1 MADSPTKKSDK
12 VLSYTIYSEGRVVG
26 SDYRLVSAFVR
37 TEVNRIGKATL
48 QFDAGDIAKQT
59 FKETDADTFKPGK
72 TIRLDVGTSD
82 SEKTIFEGVVVM
94 LNVEIGEQQ
103 RSRMVVECRDVLFAA
118 TLGRKN
124 KVFEKQKD
132 SEIIS
137 TVLGSYGSVS
147 VDATS
152 FKFPALVQYYST
164 DWDFA
169 LSRADA
175 NGLLITCTG
184 KKINVKKPEVGA
196 SPVITVTYGVDLIDF
211 RGGVSATEQFAA
223 VEAVTWDIAR
233 QTIAKASA
241 SVPTLNKQGN
251 TAASDLETGDKYL
264 LQTDAPAESSVMKVW
279 ADSIALKAGL
289 ARYRGTF
296 SFSGSAAVVPGCIVE
311 LKGLGA
317 RFNGN
322 VFVGAVEHTIRDQVW
337 TTRAE
342 MGISPQNITDEP
354 DVTAPPASGWLPGIE
369 GLHIGK
375 VKQLKDDPAG
385 EFRILVDIPVLN
397 GDKNSVWARWATLY
411 AGKDRG
417 HFFLP
422 EPDDEVVVGFFNN
435 DPAHPVILGNLYS
448 SKQTAPYEL
457 DDKNLKKA
465 IATREKLKIEFD
477 DEKKVI
483 TIETPGK
490 NKIEINDDK
499 KSIQLTDQN
508 KNQVTLNDQG
518 IVLDCAKNMVLKAK
532 GNITLDASGK
542 VEMKAKADMTMEA
555 VNVKAN
561 AKVGFTAKG
570 NATAEVSASGQTTI
584 KGGMVMIN

>member
-1 MADSPTKKSDK
+1 MAESPTKKSDK
-12 VLSYTIYSEGRVVG
+12 VLSCTVYSEGKNIG
-26 SDYRLVSAFVR
+26 SSYRLVSAFVR
-37 TEVNRIGKATL
+37 VEVNRIGKATL
-48 QFDAGDIAKQT
+48 QFDAGDMAKQT
-59 FKETDADTFKPGK
+59 FEETDSDTFKPGK
-72 TIRLDVGTSD
+72 TIRLDAGTPD
-82 SEKTIFEGVVVM
+82 AEKTIFEGVVVM
-94 LNVEIGEQQ
+94 LNVEVDELQ
-103 RSRMVVECRDVLFAA
+103 RPRMVVECRDVLFAA

-137 TVLGSYGSVS
+137 AVLGSYGSVS

-152 FKFPALVQYYST
+152 FKHPALVQYYCT

-175 NGLLITCTG
+175 NGLLVTCAG
-184 KKINVKKPEVGA
+184 KKISVKKPEVGGA
-196 SPVITVTYGVDLIDF
+196 PVVTVTYGVDLIDF

-223 VEAVTWDIAR
+223 VEAVSWDIAK
-233 QTIAKASA
+233 QAVVKASA
-241 SVPTLNKQGN
+241 SKPVLNKQGN
-251 TAASDLETGDKYL
+251 TAVSDLETGDKYL
-264 LQTDAPAESSVMKVW
+264 IQTDIPAESGVIKAW
-279 ADSIALKAGL
+279 ADSMALKAGL

-296 SFSGSAAVVPGCIVE
+296 SFSGNASVIPGCIVE
-311 LKGLGA
+311 LKGMGA

-322 VFVGAVEHTIRDQVW
+322 VFVGGVEHTIREQVW
-337 TTRAE
+337 TTRVD

-375 VKQLKDDPAG
+375 VKQLKGDPAG
-385 EFRILVDIPVLN
+385 ELRILVDLPLLN

-448 SKQTAPYEL
+448 SKQTTPYEL

-465 IATREKLKIEFD
+465 IVTKEKLKIEFD
-477 DEKKVI
+477 DEKKI
-483 TIETPGK
+483 IILETPGK
-490 NKIEINDDK
+490 NKIEINDDT
-499 KSIQLTDQN
+499 KSIQLTDQH
-508 KNQVTLNDQG
+508 KNQLILNDQG
-518 IVLDCAKNMVLKAK
+518 ITLDCAKNIVLKAK
-532 GNITLDASGK
+532 GGITLDATGK
-542 VEMKAKADMTMEA
+542 VEVKAKNDLTMEGLN
-555 VNVKAN
+555 VNAN

-570 NATAEVSASGQTTI
+570 TANAEVSASGRTTI
-584 KGGMVMIN
+584 KGAMVMIN

>member
-12 VLSYTIYSEGRVVG
+12 VLSCTVYVDGKDVG
-26 SDYRLVSAFVR
+26 SDYRLVAAFVR
-37 TEVNRIGKATL
+37 TEINRIGKASL
-48 QFDAGDIAKQT
+48 QFDAGCMATQT
-59 FKETDADTFKPGK
+59 FKETDSDVFKPGK
-72 TIRLDVGTSD
+72 TIRLDAGTLD
-82 SEKTIFEGVVVM
+82 AEKTIFEGVVVM
-94 LNVEIGEQQ
+94 LNVEIDEQQ
-103 RSRMVVECRDVLFAA
+103 RSRMAVECRDALFAA

-137 TVLGSYGSVS
+137 AVLGSYGSVS

-152 FKFPALVQYYST
+152 FKHPALVQYYCT

-175 NGLLITCTG
+175 NGLLVTCAG
-184 KKINVKKPEVGA
+184 KKIAVKKPEVGG
-196 SPVITVTYGVDLIDF
+196 SPVVTVTYGVDLIDF
-211 RGGVSATEQFAA
+211 KGGVSATEQFAA
-223 VEAVTWDIAR
+223 VEAVSWDMAK
-233 QTIAKASA
+233 QAVVKASA
-241 SVPTLNKQGN
+241 SKPKLNKQGS
-251 TAASDLETGDKYL
+251 TAAADLETGDKYL
-264 LQTDAPAESSVMKVW
+264 LQTDAPVESDVIKAW
-279 ADSIALKAGL
+279 ADSMALKAGL

-317 RFNGN
+317 RFSGN
-322 VFVGAVEHTIRDQVW
+322 VFVGAVEHTIREQVW
-337 TTRAE
+337 TTRVD

-375 VKQLKDDPAG
+375 VKQLKGDPAG
-385 EFRILVDIPVLN
+385 ELRILVDIPVLN
-397 GDKNSVWARWATLY
+397 GDKNGIWARWATLY

-422 EPDDEVVVGFFNN
+422 EPDDEVVVGFINN
-435 DPAHPVILGNLYS
+435 DPGHPVVLGNMYS
-448 SKQTAPYEL
+448 SKQTAPYEF
-457 DDKNLKKA
+457 DDKNLKKV
-465 IATREKLKIEFD
+465 IVTKEKLKIEFD

-483 TIETPGK
+483 TFETPGK

-508 KNQVTLNDQG
+508 KNQLTLTDQG
-518 IVLDCAKNMVLKAK
+518 ITLDCAKNIVLKAK
-532 GNITLDASGK
+532 GDITLDSSGK
-542 VEMKAKADMTMEA
+542 VEVKSKADMTLEGMN
-555 VNVKAN
+555 VNVN
-561 AKVGFTAKG
+561 AKVGLAAKG
-570 NATAEVSASGQTTI
+570 KATAEVSASGQTTI

>member
-1 MADSPTKKSDK
+1 MADSPTKKSDR
-12 VLSYTIYSEGRVVG
+12 VLSCTVYSEGKDVG
-26 SDYRLVSAFVR
+26 SDFRLVSALIR
-37 TEVNRIGKATL
+37 LEVNRIGKATL
-48 QFDAGDIAKQT
+48 QFDAGDMAKQT
-59 FKETDADTFKPGK
+59 FKETDSDVFKPGK
-72 TIRLDVGTSD
+72 SIRLDVGTPD
-82 SEKTIFEGVVVM
+82 TEKTIFEGVVVM
-94 LNVEIGEQQ
+94 LNLEVEEL
-103 RSRMVVECRDVLFAA
+103 RRPRMVVECRDVLFAA

-132 SEIIS
+132 SEIINA
-137 TVLGSYGSVS
+137 VLGSYGNVS

-152 FKFPALVQYYST
+152 FKHPALVQYYCT

-175 NGLLITCTG
+175 NGLLITCIG
-184 KKINVKKPEVGA
+184 NKISVKKPEVGG
-196 SPVITVTYGVDLIDF
+196 SPVVTVSYGMDLIDF

-223 VEAVTWDIAR
+223 VEAVSWDVTNQEIV
-233 QTIAKASA
+233 KASA
-241 SVPTLNKQGN
+241 SKPTLNKQGN
-251 TAASDLETGDKYL
+251 IAVTDLETGDKYL
-264 LQTDAPAESSVMKVW
+264 LQTDAPAESGAIKAW

-296 SFSGSAAVVPGCIVE
+296 SFSGNATVVPGCLVE

-322 VFVGAVEHTIRDQVW
+322 VFVGAVEHTIREQIW
-337 TTRAE
+337 TTRVD

-375 VKQLKDDPAG
+375 VKQLKGDPAG
-385 EFRILVDIPVLN
+385 ELRILLDIPLLN

-411 AGKDRG
+411 AGKERG

-422 EPDDEVVVGFFNN
+422 EPDDEVIVGFINN
-435 DPAHPVILGNLYS
+435 DPVHPVVLGNLYS
-448 SKQTAPYEL
+448 SKQTAPYEQ

-465 IATREKLKIEFD
+465 IVTREKLKIEFD
-477 DEKKVI
+477 DEKKII
-483 TIETPGK
+483 TLETPGK

-508 KNQVTLNDQG
+508 KNKLTLDDQG
-518 IVLDCAKNMVLKAK
+518 ITLDCAKNIVLKAK
-532 GNITLDASGK
+532 GDISIEASGK
-542 VEMKAKADMTMEA
+542 AEIKAKMDMALEGMN
-555 VNVKAN
+555 VNAN
-561 AKVGFTAKG
+561 AKVGFAAKG
-570 NATAEVSASGQTTI
+570 KATAEVSASGQTTI

>member
-137 TVLGSYGSVS
+137 TVLGGYGSVS
-147 VDATS
+147 MDATS

-184 KKINVKKPEVGA
+184 KKINVKKPDVGA
-196 SPVITVTYGVDLIDF
+196 SPVITVTYGADLIDF

-241 SVPTLNKQGN
+241 SKPTLNKQGN
-251 TAASDLETGDKYL
+251 TAMTDLETGDKYL
-264 LQTDAPAESSVMKVW
+264 LQTDAPAESSVMKAW

-465 IATREKLKIEFD
+465 ITTREKLKIEFD

-508 KNQVTLNDQG
+508 KNQVALNDQG

>member
-137 TVLGSYGSVS
+137 TVLGGYGSVS

-196 SPVITVTYGVDLIDF
+196 LPVITVTYGVDLIDF

-241 SVPTLNKQGN
+241 SKPTLNKQGN

-264 LQTDAPAESSVMKVW
+264 LQTDAPAESSVMKAW

-322 VFVGAVEHTIRDQVW
+322 VFVGAVEHTIRDQIW

-448 SKQTAPYEL
+448 SKQTTPYEL